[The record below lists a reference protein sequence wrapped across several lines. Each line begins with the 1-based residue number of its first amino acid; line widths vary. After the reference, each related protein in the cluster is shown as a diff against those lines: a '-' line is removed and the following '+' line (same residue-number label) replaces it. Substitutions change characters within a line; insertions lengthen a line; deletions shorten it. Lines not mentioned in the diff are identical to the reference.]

1 MSRDAFIGELR
12 HRMAGLPQQTVERTV
27 EYYSELIADSVEDG
41 MSEEEAVARLGS
53 LEEIVANVVK
63 DTPLSQIVQTRVQ
76 EKKAKGVSG
85 WDLIVGK
92 EINNR
97 MLEGSYFNIVL
108 IAIPLII
115 FLILSLRNLLPKLLS
130 DIVIICSSL
139 FQAWYM
145 LGLKDSLEAKVDLL
159 GVDGKRYFV
168 EMDWAYNY
176 SIVIYV
182 MLFVGTVVLILLDTG
197 LNLRKMIRKK
207 EQNR

>member
-1 MSRDAFIGELR
+1 MR
-12 HRMAGLPQQTVERTV
+12 
-27 EYYSELIADSVEDG
+27 
-41 MSEEEAVARLGS
+41 
-53 LEEIVANVVK
+53 
-63 DTPLSQIVQTRVQ
+63 
-76 EKKAKGVSG
+76 
-85 WDLIVGK
+85 
-92 EINNR
+92 
-97 MLEGSYFNIVL
+97 NI
-108 IAIPLII
+108 
-115 FLILSLRNLLPKLLS
+115 LPKLMS
-130 DIVIICSSL
+130 DIMIIVSSL

-182 MLFVGTVVLILLDTG
+182 MLFVGAVVLILLDTG